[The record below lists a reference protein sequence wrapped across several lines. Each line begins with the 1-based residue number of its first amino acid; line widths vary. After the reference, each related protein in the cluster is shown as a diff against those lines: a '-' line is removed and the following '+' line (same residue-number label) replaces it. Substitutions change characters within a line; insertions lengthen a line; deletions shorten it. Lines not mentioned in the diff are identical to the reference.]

1 MLSST
6 PEIRNTGRDCA
17 DSDGQVDNACGNA
30 ARLPKIDYNKSQK
43 GEHIM
48 RQSRRKVLK
57 AGAALAAAASLPHFA
72 RAQSGSIK
80 IGMSMPQTGSLG
92 AGGQAALV
100 ALRLWVDDV
109 NQRGGLLNRKV
120 ELIAYD
126 DQTNPANTPGIYTKL
141 LDIDKV
147 DLLIAPY
154 GTVPTAP
161 IVPMVKQRGLL
172 LMGNFSFQVNAKVQH
187 DMWFNNSPW
196 NDAASWSDG
205 FIKAG
210 QGAGAK
216 TIAILAA
223 DQEFAQNLANGAREL
238 AKKANIQS
246 VYDQNY
252 PPTTTDFSSLIRGIR
267 AAKPEMV
274 FVMSYPNDSVAIIRA
289 VNEIGVGSQ
298 VQVFGGGM
306 VGLQF
311 TPIMTSLGSLLNGV
325 LNYNSYVPGMK
336 YPGIEDFLA
345 RYAKRAAEARVDPL
359 GFYLPPFNYAI
370 GQMLEQA
377 VNGTKSLD
385 HKQLAAYLR
394 KNEMK
399 TLVGPI
405 RYDKNGEWANPRVV
419 QAQFRGVVDKDTEQF
434 RQPGKQIVIYPDAY
448 KTGNVITPFE
458 KARSAK

>member
-1 MLSST
+1 M
-6 PEIRNTGRDCA
+6 
-17 DSDGQVDNACGNA
+17 
-30 ARLPKIDYNKSQK
+30 SQTE
-43 GEHIM
+43 EHIM
-48 RQSRRKVLK
+48 RQSRRRVLK
-57 AGAALAAAASLPHFA
+57 AGAALAATASLPKFA
-72 RAQSGSIK
+72 RAQSGPIK

-126 DQTNPANTPGIYTKL
+126 DQTNPANVPAIYTKL

-161 IVPMVKQRGLL
+161 VMPMVKQRGLL

-187 DMWFNNSPW
+187 DMWFNNAPW
-196 NDAASWSDG
+196 KDAASWSEG

-210 QGAGAK
+210 LGANAK

-238 AKKANIQS
+238 AKQASLKA

-252 PPTTTDFSSLIRGIR
+252 PPTTTDFSSLVRGIR

-274 FVMSYPNDSVAIIRA
+274 YVMSYPNDSVAIIRA

-298 VQVFGGGM
+298 VQVLGGGM

-325 LNYNSYVPGMK
+325 LNYNSYVPGMNL
-336 YPGIEDFLA
+336 PGIEDFLA
-345 RYAKRAAEARVDPL
+345 RYAKRAAEAKVDPL
-359 GFYLPPFNYAI
+359 GFYLTPFNYAI

-377 VNGTKSLD
+377 VNGTKSFD

-399 TLVGPI
+399 TVVGAI
-405 RYDKNGEWANPRVV
+405 RFDNMGEWANPRVI
-419 QAQFRGVVDKDTEQF
+419 QAQFRGVIDKDTEQF
-434 RQPGKQIVIYPDAY
+434 RQPGKQIVISPDAY
-448 KTGNVITPFE
+448 KTGDVITPFE

>member
-1 MLSST
+1 MK
-6 PEIRNTGRDCA
+6 R
-17 DSDGQVDNACGNA
+17 
-30 ARLPKIDYNKSQK
+30 
-43 GEHIM
+43 
-48 RQSRRKVLK
+48 SRRDLLK
-57 AGAALAAAASLPHFA
+57 AGAALAATAGIPGGRAFA
-72 RAQSGSIK
+72 QQGPVK

-109 NQRGGLLNRKV
+109 NQRGGLLGRKV
-120 ELIAYD
+120 EFIVYD
-126 DQTNPANTPGIYTKL
+126 DQTNPANVPGIYTKL
-141 LDIDKV
+141 LDVDKV
-147 DLLIAPY
+147 DLIIAPY

-161 IVPMVKQRGLL
+161 IMPLVKQRGLL

-196 NDAASWSDG
+196 NDASSWSDG
-205 FIKAG
+205 FIRAG
-210 QGAGAK
+210 QRAGAK
-216 TIAILAA
+216 SIAILAA
-223 DQEFAQNLANGAREL
+223 DQEFAQNLANGARDL
-238 AKKANIQS
+238 AKKANIKS

-267 AAKPEMV
+267 AARPEMV

-336 YPGIEDFLA
+336 SPGIEDFLA
-345 RYAKRAAEARVDPL
+345 RYAKRAADAKVDPL

-370 GQMLEQA
+370 GQILEQA
-377 VNGTKSLD
+377 V
-385 HKQLAAYLR
+385 AATNSIDQKAMAAWLR
-394 KNEMK
+394 KSEVK
-399 TLVGPI
+399 T
-405 RYDKNGEWANPRVV
+405 
-419 QAQFRGVVDKDTEQF
+419 
-434 RQPGKQIVIYPDAY
+434 IV
-448 KTGNVITPFE
+448 
-458 KARSAK
+458 

>member
-1 MLSST
+1 
-6 PEIRNTGRDCA
+6 
-17 DSDGQVDNACGNA
+17 
-30 ARLPKIDYNKSQK
+30 
-43 GEHIM
+43 M
-48 RQSRRKVLK
+48 RQSRRSVLK
-57 AGAALAAAASLPHFA
+57 AGAALAAASLAKFA
-72 RAQSGSIK
+72 RAQSGTVK

-126 DQTNPANTPGIYTKL
+126 DQTNPANVPAIYTKL

-161 IVPMVKQRGLL
+161 IIPMVKQRGLL

-187 DMWFNNSPW
+187 DMWFNNAPW

-238 AKKANIQS
+238 AKKANLKS

-252 PPTTTDFSSLIRGIR
+252 PPTTTDFSSLVRGIR
-267 AAKPEMV
+267 AARPDMV
-274 FVMSYPNDSVAIIRA
+274 YVMSYPNDSVAIIRA

-311 TPIMTSLGSLLNGV
+311 TPIMSSLGSLLNGV

-336 YPGIEDFLA
+336 YPGIEDFLS

-399 TLVGPI
+399 TVVGPI
-405 RYDKNGEWANPRVV
+405 RFDRLGEWASPRVV

-434 RQPGKQIVIYPDAY
+434 RQPGKQIVIYPDTY
-448 KTGNVITPFE
+448 KTGSVITPFE
-458 KARSAK
+458 KARSSK

>member
-1 MLSST
+1 M
-6 PEIRNTGRDCA
+6 
-17 DSDGQVDNACGNA
+17 
-30 ARLPKIDYNKSQK
+30 
-43 GEHIM
+43 
-48 RQSRRKVLK
+48 
-57 AGAALAAAASLPHFA
+57 
-72 RAQSGSIK
+72 
-80 IGMSMPQTGSLG
+80 
-92 AGGQAALV
+92 
-100 ALRLWVDDV
+100 
-109 NQRGGLLNRKV
+109 
-120 ELIAYD
+120 
-126 DQTNPANTPGIYTKL
+126 
-141 LDIDKV
+141 
-147 DLLIAPY
+147 
-154 GTVPTAP
+154 
-161 IVPMVKQRGLL
+161 PMVKQRNLL

-205 FIKAG
+205 FMKNG
-210 QGAGAK
+210 QKLGAK
-216 TIAILAA
+216 SIAFLAA

-238 AKKANIQS
+238 AKKAAMKS

-267 AAKPEMV
+267 AAKPDMV
-274 FVMSYPNDSVAIIRA
+274 FVMSYPNDSVAIVRS
-289 VNEIGVGSQ
+289 VNEIGVGPQ
-298 VQVFGGGM
+298 VLMFGGGM

-311 TPIMTSLGSLLNGV
+311 TPIMQSLGSLLNGIT
-325 LNYNSYVPGMK
+325 NYNSYVPGMN

-345 RYAKRAAEARVDPL
+345 RYAKRAAEAKVDPL

-385 HKQLAAYLR
+385 QKQLAAYLR

-399 TLVGPI
+399 TVVGPI
-405 RYDKNGEWANPRVV
+405 RYDKTGEWANPRVV

-434 RQPGKQIVIYPDAY
+434 RQTSKQVVIYPDAY